1 MSKIR
6 TDTERLDWLEYH
18 GRGVETWRNALFNTP
33 YQDRWQVEGEDD
45 DACFTDLRDAIDAA
59 MARQEAYDAEQSRP

>member
-33 YQDRWQVEGEDD
+33 YQDRWQVEGEDGD
-45 DACFTDLRDAIDAA
+45 VCFTDLREAIDAA
-59 MARQEAYDAEQSRP
+59 MNREEVYGAEQSQ